1 MLAEHPDQEILVKF
15 AGVTVSQFFKIGIIA
30 VLFIV
35 AFKAIAV
42 RSNIPGL
49 QAVAGAV

>member
-1 MLAEHPDQEILVKF
+1 MKL
-15 AGVTVSQFFKIGIIA
+15 AGVTVNQFFKIGIIA

-35 AFKAIAV
+35 LFKYAAAK
-42 RSNIPGL
+42 SNIAGL